1 MTSSRNARRKSCNRA
16 INRAGNRWLSVTT
29 SCMRWRT
36 SPSLAL
42 LHKFSDRCRQ
52 LRNRQKF
59 RQGFVELAT
68 RQFAQLRFWYMLREK
83 RYCLWSPKQVCKLDR
98 IDVWI
103 LGTPSNGLER
113 DTAAIVK
120 RNATAGNARR
130 PRSEH
135 RASPIPINQSI
146 NQTANEQTL
155 VERRS
160 GHSVELTLR
169 IQWLRHC
176 SRAIQS
182 L

>member
-113 DTAAIVK
+113 DTAAIALLSFDDAAPIRYHRLCLRKMAWRANK
-120 RNATAGNARR
+120 RQLLKA
-130 PRSEH
+130 
-135 RASPIPINQSI
+135 
-146 NQTANEQTL
+146 
-155 VERRS
+155 
-160 GHSVELTLR
+160 LR
-169 IQWLRHC
+169 IQIELHRKT
-176 SRAIQS
+176 A
-182 L
+182 